1 MRTAPFIRWHVL
13 AVVLVAAAA
22 LVAWVGYGDR
32 ELALVLADL
41 GLCR

>member
-1 MRTAPFIRWHVL
+1 MRTAPLTRWHVL
-13 AVVLVAAAA
+13 AVALAIAGA
-22 LVAWVGYGDR
+22 LVAWIGYGDG